1 MKSLTALFISLAL
14 FLFFLSLSCGVT
26 EEEGGSLNL
35 QLEKNSLNVGD
46 TLKGTFTVTNLSP
59 YTVSYR
65 FSSSC
70 QYNLSIIS
78 GTKVYLQYPRI
89 CLDVLTSLV
98 LKSGES
104 KQYEFQVQ
112 LVDNYDNI
120 LPEGGYTVEASLA
133 NNNSSIVIK
142 NIIIR

>member
-1 MKSLTALFISLAL
+1 MKSLAALFISLTL
-14 FLFFLSLSCGVT
+14 CLFFLSLSCGVT

-35 QLEKNSLNVGD
+35 RLEKNSLNVGD
-46 TLKGTFTVTNLSP
+46 TLKGAFTVTNLSP

-70 QYNLSIIS
+70 QFEITITDGSKKYI
-78 GTKVYLQYPRI
+78 QYPQI
-89 CLDVLTSLV
+89 CAAVLTALSL
-98 LKSGES
+98 KTGES
-104 KQYEFQVQ
+104 KQYEFQIR
-112 LVDNYDNI
+112 LFDNYDNI

-133 NNNSSIVIK
+133 DNNSSIVSK

>member
-1 MKSLTALFISLAL
+1 MKSLAALFIGLTL
-14 FLFFLSLSCGVT
+14 CLFFLSLSCGVT

-35 QLEKNSLNVGD
+35 QLEKYSFNVGD

-59 YTVSYR
+59 YTVNYR

-70 QYNLSIIS
+70 QFEITITDGSKKYI
-78 GTKVYLQYPRI
+78 QYPQI
-89 CLDVLTSLV
+89 CAAVLTSLS

-112 LVDNYDNI
+112 LVDNDNNI
-120 LPEGGYTVEASLA
+120 LPEGGYAVEASLA
-133 NNNSSIVIK
+133 NNNSSIVSK